1 MTGVLAR
8 PTFPLLAIA
17 LAAAACG
24 EQRRPR
30 RPGEEWVRSIQV
42 VGNEALSEDTLVGG
56 LALRRAQKRGLPP
69 DPYLIQVDADRI
81 RGEYLRR
88 GFLGIDVTSR
98 VVRRGD
104 AIDIVYHVEEGAR
117 ARTRVVITGLPDD
130 PSLPVSTVRAAFPIE
145 DGEPFDYATYEAAK
159 VSLRTIV
166 EDAGYA
172 HAQLDASVIADRAN
186 NVAIVQLAYDP
197 GPKSRFGSVTI
208 TGAEGRLREAVEER
222 VTIQPG
228 ERYSLSAI
236 TSTQRALYALDR
248 FSTVQVLPEKDGTDP
263 VVDVKIA
270 VTEGSRREI
279 RLGGG
284 FGIEP
289 AGYEVRAR
297 AGYTIAGWPFP
308 LDTFTLDLRPAYARI
323 RDLGGYEPR
332 IRALARLERQD
343 LFTTYAVGSAELEY
357 NYIAYEAYTSYGPR
371 GRLLY
376 TVPVE
381 TGTLADKLQLGVAW
395 SIHYNA
401 FRNINPLVGSGT
413 QAVIG
418 LDEHER
424 VSALQQSAIL
434 DLRDHPLEPT
444 RGVYAELRLA
454 EAARF
459 LGSGYEFLQVAP
471 ELRGYVP
478 LGGVVVGARARA
490 AAIFG
495 ELAPTERF
503 FSGGSS
509 RHRGFSER
517 KLAPSVFGDVDGS
530 YRSIPYGGGALVETS
545 LEVRIPIATIR
556 EMPLGGALFLDGGDV
571 TEEIGNLD
579 VLNLHWAV
587 GIGLRLSTIVGP
599 VRGDVGYR
607 LNRTG
612 PTEPEPGSRFAF
624 HLSLGEAF

>member
-1 MTGVLAR
+1 V
-8 PTFPLLAIA
+8 
-17 LAAAACG
+17 
-24 EQRRPR
+24 
-30 RPGEEWVRSIQV
+30 
-42 VGNEALSEDTLVGG
+42 
-56 LALRRAQKRGLPP
+56 PP
-69 DPYLIQVDADRI
+69 DPYLIHVDAERI

-88 GFLGIDVTSR
+88 GFLSVDVTSR

-104 AIDIVYHVEEGAR
+104 AVDVIYQVQEGRR
-117 ARTRVVITGLPDD
+117 ARTRVEITGLPDD
-130 PSLPVSTVRAAFPIE
+130 PSLPVATVRAALPLE
-145 DGEPFDYATYEAAK
+145 DGAPFDYATYEEAK
-159 VSLRTIV
+159 GPLRTIV

-172 HAQLDASVIADRAN
+172 HVELDARVVADRVN
-186 NVAIVQLAYDP
+186 DIAIVQLAYVP
-197 GPKSRFGSVTI
+197 GPKSSFGTVTI
-208 TGAEGRLREAVEER
+208 TGAEGALREAVERR
-222 VTIQPG
+222 VRFHPG
-228 ERYSLSAI
+228 QRYSLTAI
-236 TSTQRALYALDR
+236 SSTQRALYALNR
-248 FSTVQVLPEKDGTDP
+248 FSTVQVIPEKDGTDP
-263 VVDVKIA
+263 VVDTKIA

-289 AGYEVRAR
+289 AGYELRGR

-332 IRALARLERQD
+332 IRALARIARQD
-343 LFTTYAVGSAELEY
+343 LFTTYALGSAELEY
-357 NYIAYEAYTSYGPR
+357 DYLAYEAYTTYGPR
-371 GRLLY
+371 ARLLY
-376 TVPVE
+376 TLPI
-381 TGTLADKLQLGVAW
+381 GTRAFADTLQLGVGW
-395 SIHYNA
+395 SIHYNG
-401 FRNINPLVGSGT
+401 FRNIHPLLGRGT
-413 QAVIG
+413 QVAIG

-434 DLRDHPLEPT
+434 DLRDHPLEPR
-444 RGVYAELRLA
+444 RGLYAELRLA

-459 LGSGYEFLQVAP
+459 LGSAFDFLQVAP

-478 LGGVVVGARARA
+478 VGPVVVAARART
-490 AAIFG
+490 AITFG
-495 ELAPTERF
+495 DLAPTERL
-503 FSGGSS
+503 FSGGAS

-556 EMPLGGALFLDGGDV
+556 EMPLGGVVFLDGGDV
-571 TEEIGNLD
+571 TEELGTLD
-579 VLNLHWAV
+579 VTNLHWAV
-587 GIGLRLSTIVGP
+587 GVGLRLSTIVGP

-612 PTEPEPGSRFAF
+612 PMEPDPYSRVAF